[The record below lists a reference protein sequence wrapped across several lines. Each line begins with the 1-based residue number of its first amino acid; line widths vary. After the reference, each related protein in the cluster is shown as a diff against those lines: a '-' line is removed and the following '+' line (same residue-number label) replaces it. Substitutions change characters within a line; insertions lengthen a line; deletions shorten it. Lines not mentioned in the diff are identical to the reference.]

1 MDQFFV
7 TEIVIVLQNEISD
20 FLNDIMQPTKV
31 LLSLLS
37 NNDAISVQGK
47 PAVSPVDAQ
56 LLKTLLSGT
65 LFVQVV
71 KLVVL

>member
-1 MDQFFV
+1 
-7 TEIVIVLQNEISD
+7 
-20 FLNDIMQPTKV
+20 MQPTKV

-47 PAVSPVDAQ
+47 PAVSPVDAK

-65 LFVQVV
+65 MFIQ
-71 KLVVL
+71 LVVLFETEIPCTLY